1 MVAMHLRHMGH
12 RVSLVKAGEYSSA
25 KGAVRALSR
34 MGYDSLE
41 AALDARFVRIAPAE
55 AVVGDIIAL
64 PSDCALSALAVRLSN
79 GRVLHSWQGGF
90 SISEPLLF
98 VAAWR
103 VPCLTTDAVVSKWRK
118 DQAVKLKKTTKQY
131 NRLVE
136 TGEIKTGFEDMEA
149 ENG

>member
-1 MVAMHLRHMGH
+1 MEILARTQATDKTLAAYIDAPFAWGRRDCGRMVAMHLRHMGH

-34 MGYDSLE
+34 MGYESLE
-41 AALDARFVRIAPAE
+41 AALDAQFVRIAPAE
-55 AVVGDIIAL
+55 AVVGDVIAL

-103 VPCLTTDAVVSKWRK
+103 VPCLKSVEVS
-118 DQAVKLKKTTKQY
+118 
-131 NRLVE
+131 
-136 TGEIKTGFEDMEA
+136 
-149 ENG
+149 